1 MRQVLP
7 GIVFVILAVVL
18 ALKPWKT
25 DTNIDATAKD
35 RKEEN
40 TGQATMTQ
48 SQQSR
53 IRPESQSKDQ
63 PSPEVLDPA
72 EMEAIIEELQGL
84 SSEYSPSAI
93 PKIAVYFDSAH
104 PEVRSEALQSMLQL
118 GERAAV
124 PYLLKAAENAPTPD
138 EAAALKEA
146 AEWLELPSSS
156 SLKS

>member
-1 MRQVLP
+1 MRKVLP
-7 GIVFVILAVVL
+7 GIVFVMLAVLL

-25 DTNIDATAKD
+25 DTDATAKD

-40 TGQATMTQ
+40 SSQAAITE
-48 SQQSR
+48 SPHSR
-53 IRPESQSKDQ
+53 VRPESRSKDK

-72 EMEAIIEELQGL
+72 EMEGLIEELQHL

-124 PYLLKAAENAPTPD
+124 PYLLKAAENAPTPE

-156 SLKS
+156 SLKQ